1 MKTAL
6 VALVLAAVATGCQ
19 ARDAEQRAED
29 TAFGGVDTVVRER
42 EVPDTAIVP
51 DTVVKEREV
60 KDTAIVRG
68 DTTIQ
73 ADTAIRRRVVADTT
87 VTADTMVRKDTV
99 QQMRPPRW

>member
-1 MKTAL
+1 MKTAFA
-6 VALVLAAVATGCQ
+6 ALVLAAVATGCQ
-19 ARDAEQRAED
+19 AGDRQQLAED
-29 TAFGGVDTVVRER
+29 TVFGGVDTVVRER
-42 EVPDTAIVP
+42 EVPDTAIVR
-51 DTVVKEREV
+51 DTVVREREV

>member
-42 EVPDTAIVP
+42 EVQ
-51 DTVVKEREV
+51 
-60 KDTAIVRG
+60 DTAIVR
-68 DTTIQ
+68 
-73 ADTAIRRRVVADTT
+73 ADTVIEADTVTRRRTVVDTT
-87 VTADTMVRKDTV
+87 VTADTAVRKDTLKN
-99 QQMRPPRW
+99 PR